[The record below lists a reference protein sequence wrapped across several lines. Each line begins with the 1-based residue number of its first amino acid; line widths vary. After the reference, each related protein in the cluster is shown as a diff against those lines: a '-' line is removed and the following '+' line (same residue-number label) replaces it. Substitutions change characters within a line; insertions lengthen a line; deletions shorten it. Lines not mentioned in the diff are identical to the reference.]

1 MMMILNLGFVV
12 RKHSINIE
20 IFSFFFIVDGANTP
34 GSIDNITMSPLPIEV
49 STRGNISIYSE
60 ITLTEPIREGSRLQL
75 NIFEDG
81 LIPLP
86 IPCSWWSDNDSMDGP
101 CLYNISDLLDKPLIQ
116 DWLCPDHL
124 PQDQDCS
131 LPLNPGRYG
140 GDPVFETRIVDFV
153 PVSFINLC
161 SLFLG
166 SGIFSVEVEILNPD
180 GSQMTCI
187 KLRFSAHCEKY
198 AETTTTPDSNILET
212 TTESH
217 ILETTTDSHILE
229 TTTESHRNHLNLN
242 GLFNS
247 LLNILL
253 FVFGI
258 VIGIALLIITI
269 FCLCRKMN
277 RKGSQ

>member
-1 MMMILNLGFVV
+1 MILNLGFVV

-34 GSIDNITMSPLPIEV
+34 GSIDNITISPLPIEV

-75 NIFEDG
+75 NILRDG
-81 LIPLP
+81 LIPIP
-86 IPCSWWSDNDSMDGP
+86 IPCSWWSDSMDGS

-161 SLFLG
+161 ALFLG
-166 SGIFSVEVEILNPD
+166 SGIFEILNPD

-198 AETTTTPDSNILET
+198 AEHLRRTTTTPDSNILET

-217 ILETTTDSHILE
+217 
-229 TTTESHRNHLNLN
+229 RNHLNLN
-242 GLFNS
+242 SLFNS

-277 RKGSQ
+277 R